1 VTNLE
6 NALHSAKDELRSESQ
21 VRVKRE
27 MTLDRLQEQLKAKVI
42 NKSKI
47 KSIKI
52 RFFSSRKMN

>member
-42 NKSKI
+42 NKSKT
-47 KSIKI
+47 KSMKI
-52 RFFSSRKMN
+52 QFFP

>member
-1 VTNLE
+1 MTNLE

-42 NKSKI
+42 NKSKT
-47 KSIKI
+47 KSMKI
-52 RFFSSRKMN
+52 QFFP